1 MKIRNVI
8 TAAVALA
15 AGALGAAPVAA
26 QEFVKVENAAREQLP
41 APQFVGAAYGFIWLA
56 LLGYVVLVARG
67 LGRTRTEIDELKRR
81 VDRLNGDGAGTG
93 GGGAR

>member
-8 TAAVALA
+8 SAAAALAVGALA
-15 AGALGAAPVAA
+15 AAPAVA
-26 QEFVKVENAAREQLP
+26 QEYVKVENATREQLP

-56 LLGYVVLVARG
+56 LLGYVVLIGRS
-67 LGRTRTEIDELKRR
+67 LGRTRTEIDELKGR
-81 VDRLNGDGAGTG
+81 VERLSGDGAG